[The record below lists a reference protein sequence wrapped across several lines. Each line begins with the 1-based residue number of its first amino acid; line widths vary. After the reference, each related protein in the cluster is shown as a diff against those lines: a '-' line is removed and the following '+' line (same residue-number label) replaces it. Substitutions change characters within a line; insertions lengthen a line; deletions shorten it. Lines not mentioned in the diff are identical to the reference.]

1 MKLRNFIRSNE
12 KEDHEL
18 AMLQYR
24 EDKNL
29 KMYFAY
35 KRVKFEIDISISL
48 VGIRRNLKLKSLT
61 KTKALNQMNLWRLVG
76 WIQIWDGNLISCK
89 D

>member
-1 MKLRNFIRSNE
+1 MWQYDELPNKKRNVFYLKKSVNC
-12 KEDHEL
+12 EL
-18 AMLQYR
+18 W
-24 EDKNL
+24 N
-29 KMYFAY
+29 
-35 KRVKFEIDISISL
+35 ISL
-48 VGIRRNLKLKSLT
+48 FLLFGIRRNLKLKSLT